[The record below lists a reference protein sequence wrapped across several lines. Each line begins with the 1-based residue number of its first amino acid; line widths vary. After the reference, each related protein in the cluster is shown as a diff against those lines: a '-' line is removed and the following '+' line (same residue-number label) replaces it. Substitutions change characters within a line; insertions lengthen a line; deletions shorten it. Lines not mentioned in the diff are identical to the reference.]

1 MKGFYSCFSVGDISP
16 PYRTDKHN
24 SVCNAEIFGNVQN
37 QLHLEGYGTLFS
49 GIKKL
54 VAGLSILLLSTTPYA
69 NTFERC

>member
-37 QLHLEGYGTLFS
+37 QLHLEGYGAHLTRSNPMPTLFN
-49 GIKKL
+49 
-54 VAGLSILLLSTTPYA
+54 VAKYL
-69 NTFERC
+69 